1 MKNVLN
7 NLKKF
12 FKTDIK
18 VINSYFLAVTILVIL
33 VSVGLTSYALF
44 SYAKISNNVIEMKVG
59 KIQDPNIEPQTF
71 NYVEG
76 TEYYTY
82 IARAN
87 GYYNLDVYGAQ
98 GGSYNESYAAGGL
111 GGYSTGIVKLNK
123 GDILYVYVGG
133 KGSYGTSTTVTVKN
147 GGGYN
152 GGGNV
157 AYRGGAGGGASDIR
171 YFSTTPTTD
180 ELKWNS
186 EKGLNSRLIVAGGG
200 GGAYAYNSSY
210 KAAGGAGGGTTGGD
224 GTYYSSSYPTFPGKG
239 GTQTAGGSAGT
250 AIVDRTHAYAGKAGT
265 FGTGGDTGQTYST
278 SYYSN
283 GAGGGGFYGG
293 GAADNYASST
303 VTRASSGG
311 GGSGYVWTS
320 ATASNYTTSTLP
332 TSMYLTNAKTEQGT
346 NLGNGKVIISY
357 LGKKQKVVIQSKNS
371 TINIDPSTDTE
382 IKSYFNIYEVGSTL
396 SSFVC
401 SSNNAS
407 VTRTTDLYYGKNI
420 VNCIAT
426 DSNNVTSNASIT
438 INITGTFAQTLLAA
452 DSSTPVKASSLES
465 RIVAKGTPT
474 FSVQEPSFTW
484 NYTTP
489 TKTNTYNLSTGYT
502 SKYIIIADDFE
513 FDKIN
518 NIYSLKG
525 NVRSV
530 LYNTDYASL
539 IGKYSVSYYPN
550 ASSTTINTAN
560 YTNKYAIYKITN
572 ATYDS
577 TTKQGVITYLSYN
590 NRNSTPDT
598 YDSSKSGMY
607 SAQDNYGTSYY
618 YRGDIKNNYVSF
630 AGFYWRIIRINGN
643 GSVRLLYAG
652 KVSDVGSVALENGSR
667 SSLLSISSLAFNT
680 SVNNY
685 YYVGLKY
692 STYSYHGYNTASNV
706 LGTTSKTG
714 SLYYWYYNNLQTN
727 YSSYIS
733 DTLFCSNRDYE
744 KDEYNDINYDADP
757 ANPKLV
763 CNTKTDRFTKSD
775 STNGTATLTYPIG
788 LITIDEIIM
797 GGVGSSGSIER
808 MYQKSYTVGP
818 LAWTMTPCYYRQ
830 DSSNPS
836 YNHSCVWIYGQSSND
851 MNNSDCNM
859 PSEVLAVRPVIN
871 LIPNVTYTGT
881 GTASDPYV
889 ITGIK

>member
-1 MKNVLN
+1 MKNILN

-44 SYAKISNNVIEMKVG
+44 SYAKISNNVIEGKVG
-59 KIQDPNIEPQTF
+59 KI
-71 NYVEG
+71 NYTTNFTYTGEC
-76 TEYYTY
+76 TTY
-82 IARAN
+82 IAKSD
-87 GYYNLDVYGAQ
+87 GYYILEVWGAQ
-98 GGSYNESYAAGGL
+98 GGNYNTTYVGGL
-111 GGYSTGIVKLNK
+111 GGYSKGIVQLTK
-123 GDILYVYVGG
+123 GTTLYVCVGG
-133 KGSYGTSTTVTVKN
+133 QPQTVTTASVAVP
-147 GGGYN
+147 GGFN
-152 GGGNV
+152 GGGNGFNR
-157 AYRGGAGGGASDIR
+157 AYSGTYTYGQAGGGATDIR
-171 YFSTTPTTD
+171 IGQ
-180 ELKWNS
+180 NS
-186 EKGLNSRLIVAGGG
+186 LYARVIVAGGG
-200 GGAYAYNSSY
+200 SGSNNRISGY
-210 KAAGGAGGGTTGGD
+210 AGGGLSGITGQSG
-224 GTYYSSSYPTFPGKG
+224 YA
-239 GTQTAGGSAGT
+239 GTQTSAGTGGSFGQGGSAT
-250 AIVDRTHAYAGKAGT
+250 
-265 FGTGGDTGQTYST
+265 T
-278 SYYSN
+278 SGSN
-283 GAGGGGFYGG
+283 YRYGASGGGGGFYGG
-293 GAADNYASST
+293 GAIASYSDSTNYDKYT
-303 VTRASSGG
+303 G
-311 GGSGYVWTS
+311 GGSGYVYTS
-320 ATASNYTTSTLP
+320 STASSYPSGCLLNSNYYLASASTTEAINT
-332 TSMYLTNAKTEQGT
+332 
-346 NLGNGKVIISY
+346 GNGKATITY
-357 LGKKQKVVIQSKNS
+357 MGKNQKVVIQSKNS

-692 STYSYHGYNTASNV
+692 STYSYHGYDTASNV

-797 GGVGSSGSIER
+797 GGVGSSGSIKR

-851 MNNSDCNM
+851 TNNSDCNM

>member
-1 MKNVLN
+1 MKNILN

-44 SYAKISNNVIEMKVG
+44 SYAKISNNVIEGKVG
-59 KIQDPNIEPQTF
+59 KI
-71 NYVEG
+71 NYTTNFTYTGEC
-76 TEYYTY
+76 TTY
-82 IARAN
+82 IAKSD
-87 GYYNLDVYGAQ
+87 GYYILEVWGAQ
-98 GGSYNESYAAGGL
+98 GGNYNTTYVGGL
-111 GGYSTGIVKLNK
+111 GGYSKGIVQLTK
-123 GDILYVYVGG
+123 GTTLYVCVGG
-133 KGSYGTSTTVTVKN
+133 QPQTVTTTKTAVP
-147 GGGYN
+147 GGFN
-152 GGGNV
+152 GGGNGFNRD
-157 AYRGGAGGGASDIR
+157 YSSTYTYGQAGGGATDIR
-171 YFSTTPTTD
+171 IGQ
-180 ELKWNS
+180 NS
-186 EKGLNSRLIVAGGG
+186 LYARVIVAGGG
-200 GGAYAYNSSY
+200 SGSNNRISGY
-210 KAAGGAGGGTTGGD
+210 AGGGLSGITGQSG
-224 GTYYSSSYPTFPGKG
+224 YA
-239 GTQTAGGSAGT
+239 GTQTSAGTGGSFGQGGSAT
-250 AIVDRTHAYAGKAGT
+250 
-265 FGTGGDTGQTYST
+265 T
-278 SYYSN
+278 SGSN
-283 GAGGGGFYGG
+283 YRYGASGGGGGFYGG
-293 GAADNYASST
+293 GAIASYSDSTNYDKYT
-303 VTRASSGG
+303 G
-311 GGSGYVWTS
+311 GGSGYVYTS
-320 ATASNYTTSTLP
+320 STASSYPSGCLLNSNYYLASASTTEAINT
-332 TSMYLTNAKTEQGT
+332 
-346 NLGNGKVIISY
+346 GNGKATITY
-357 LGKKQKVVIQSKNS
+357 MGKNQKVVIQSKNS

-518 NIYSLKG
+518 NKYSLKG

-692 STYSYHGYNTASNV
+692 STYSYHGYDTASNV

-744 KDEYNDINYDADP
+744 KDEANDISYDADP

-851 MNNSDCNM
+851 TNNSDCNM

>member
-1 MKNVLN
+1 MKNILN

-44 SYAKISNNVIEMKVG
+44 SYAKISNNVIEGKVG
-59 KIQDPNIEPQTF
+59 KI
-71 NYVEG
+71 NYTTNFTYTGEC
-76 TEYYTY
+76 TTY
-82 IARAN
+82 IAKSD
-87 GYYNLDVYGAQ
+87 GYYILEVWGAQ
-98 GGSYNESYAAGGL
+98 GGNYNTTYVGGL
-111 GGYSTGIVKLNK
+111 GGYSKGIVQLTK
-123 GDILYVYVGG
+123 GTTLYVCVGG
-133 KGSYGTSTTVTVKN
+133 QPQTVTTASVAVP
-147 GGGYN
+147 GGFN
-152 GGGNV
+152 GGGNGFNR
-157 AYRGGAGGGASDIR
+157 AYSGTYTYGQAGGGATDIR
-171 YFSTTPTTD
+171 IGQNNLYA
-180 ELKWNS
+180 
-186 EKGLNSRLIVAGGG
+186 RVIVAGGG
-200 GGAYAYNSSY
+200 SGSNNRISGY
-210 KAAGGAGGGTTGGD
+210 AGGGLSGITGQSG
-224 GTYYSSSYPTFPGKG
+224 YA
-239 GTQTAGGSAGT
+239 GTQTSAGTGGSFGQGGSAT
-250 AIVDRTHAYAGKAGT
+250 
-265 FGTGGDTGQTYST
+265 T
-278 SYYSN
+278 SGSN
-283 GAGGGGFYGG
+283 YRYGASGGGGGFYGG
-293 GAADNYASST
+293 GAIASYSDSTNYDKYT
-303 VTRASSGG
+303 G
-311 GGSGYVWTS
+311 GGSGYVYTS
-320 ATASNYTTSTLP
+320 STESSYPSGCLLNSNYYLASASTTEAINT
-332 TSMYLTNAKTEQGT
+332 
-346 NLGNGKVIISY
+346 GNGKATITY
-357 LGKKQKVVIQSKNS
+357 MGKNQKVVIQSKNS

-692 STYSYHGYNTASNV
+692 STYSYHGYDTASNV

-744 KDEYNDINYDADP
+744 KDEANDISYDADP

-851 MNNSDCNM
+851 TNNSDCNM

>member
-1 MKNVLN
+1 MKNILN

-44 SYAKISNNVIEMKVG
+44 SYAKISNNVIEGKVG
-59 KIQDPNIEPQTF
+59 KI
-71 NYVEG
+71 NYTTNFTYTGEC
-76 TEYYTY
+76 TTY
-82 IARAN
+82 IAKSD
-87 GYYNLDVYGAQ
+87 GYYILEVWGAQ
-98 GGSYNESYAAGGL
+98 GGNYNTTYVGGL
-111 GGYSTGIVKLNK
+111 GGYSKGIVHLTK
-123 GDILYVYVGG
+123 GTTLYVCVGG
-133 KGSYGTSTTVTVKN
+133 QPQTVTTTKTAVP
-147 GGGYN
+147 GGFN
-152 GGGNV
+152 GGGNGFNRD
-157 AYRGGAGGGASDIR
+157 YSSTYTYGQAGGGATDIR
-171 YFSTTPTTD
+171 IGQ
-180 ELKWNS
+180 NS
-186 EKGLNSRLIVAGGG
+186 LYARVIVAGGG
-200 GGAYAYNSSY
+200 SGSNNRISGY
-210 KAAGGAGGGTTGGD
+210 AGGGLSGITGQSG
-224 GTYYSSSYPTFPGKG
+224 YA
-239 GTQTAGGSAGT
+239 GTQTSAGTGGSFGQGGSAT
-250 AIVDRTHAYAGKAGT
+250 
-265 FGTGGDTGQTYST
+265 T
-278 SYYSN
+278 SGSN
-283 GAGGGGFYGG
+283 YRYGASGGGGGFYGG
-293 GAADNYASST
+293 GAIASYSDSTNYDKYT
-303 VTRASSGG
+303 G
-311 GGSGYVWTS
+311 GGSGYVYTS
-320 ATASNYTTSTLP
+320 STASSYPSGCLLNSNYYLASASTTEAINT
-332 TSMYLTNAKTEQGT
+332 
-346 NLGNGKVIISY
+346 GNGKATITY
-357 LGKKQKVVIQSKNS
+357 MGKNQKVVIQSKNS

-692 STYSYHGYNTASNV
+692 STYSYHGYDTASNV

-744 KDEYNDINYDADP
+744 NDEANDISYDADP